1 MQAKIVNRLPV
12 DLQADKQEIR
22 ERTDKE
28 SVCKQVRKSWSHRQE
43 NTSDQSSRLR
53 VGQQETCEQVHYQS
67 VNKQSWKVQTNRQ
80 KKCDQVNRKCE
91 WTGDEEIARE

>member
-28 SVCKQVRKSWSHRQE
+28 SVCKQVRKS
-43 NTSDQSSRLR
+43 
-53 VGQQETCEQVHYQS
+53 
-67 VNKQSWKVQTNRQ
+67 
-80 KKCDQVNRKCE
+80 
-91 WTGDEEIARE
+91 